1 MIDEIITDGGFRSAL
16 VVLIL
21 VMAFKIYR
29 ARVITDLVSDCCKH
43 KCKMR
48 AHTQNDGGDLEI
60 TEITEI

>member
-1 MIDEIITDGGFRSAL
+1 MIGDIINDGGFKSAL

-21 VMAFKIYR
+21 VMAYKIYK
-29 ARVITDLVSDCCKH
+29 AKVVTDLVSDCCKH